1 MRYEVL
7 NTRYEVKIQPIKLSR
22 YKYYTCLYFRP
33 YTYYTYCLSF
43 ECTRH
48 IAFVIFFFQSLALVV
63 LLLTLC
69 KSYDYLCQ
77 PFFIDEHTN
86 RNYGKAG
93 VFRTTLQ
100 LVQFF
105 LEQLAARAPYYISA
119 YPNAGLPNSLG
130 TYDQTPAEMADEIR
144 EYIHEGLVNII
155 GGCCG
160 TTDEYIAAY
169 SSLIV
174 GAVPRIPASLP
185 DNLWLSGL
193 ELLEVKPENNFI
205 NVGRKVFNM
214 P

>member
-1 MRYEVL
+1 M
-7 NTRYEVKIQPIKLSR
+7 RYEVKIQPIKLSR

-63 LLLTLC
+63 LLLTLY

-105 LEQLAARAPYYISA
+105 LCQQQFA
-119 YPNAGLPNSLG
+119 LPTCIMIIVRNRKN
-130 TYDQTPAEMADEIR
+130 IR
-144 EYIHEGLVNII
+144 QY
-155 GGCCG
+155 
-160 TTDEYIAAY
+160 AY
-169 SSLIV
+169 SSPI
-174 GAVPRIPASLP
+174 ARHWRSSKTYLP
-185 DNLWLSGL
+185 DLPFPNG
-193 ELLEVKPENNFI
+193 
-205 NVGRKVFNM
+205 
-214 P
+214 